1 MMPIHWGATDGHAQ
15 PISRPD
21 EVAQVCGELGGANG
35 VLCGELKI
43 GQVVVD
49 QGTIHLSNVA
59 MGETGTRRNNSRF
72 AKRVFRDYF
81 VCSGSSP
88 RSLRDVGETREA
100 RNGLPLASVGSHA
113 PIKYF
118 GRVSYA

>member
-1 MMPIHWGATDGHAQ
+1 MMPIHWGATDGRAQ

-59 MGETGTRRNNSRF
+59 MGETGTRGKPGPDETIPDLRNACLGIISSVPDRP
-72 AKRVFRDYF
+72 RVL
-81 VCSGSSP
+81 C
-88 RSLRDVGETREA
+88 EM
-100 RNGLPLASVGSHA
+100 
-113 PIKYF
+113 
-118 GRVSYA
+118 